1 MAERTQ
7 TQTADKLNLAGL
19 DELQQHST
27 WFLGLGIAL
36 IFLGV
41 VAAGSAVFTT
51 VASLYL
57 FGWLLVIGG
66 VMEIA
71 YGIWRKTWSGFF
83 IDLLVGVLYAVV
95 GFMVIA
101 NPGATAVALTLLI
114 AMFLIVVG
122 IFRIVAALSARYPN
136 WGWLALHGVVSLVL
150 GLLIWQGW
158 PATGLWVIG
167 LFIGIELIINGV
179 ALSMLGVAAKRLQTF
194 TP

>member
-1 MAERTQ
+1 MADGTQ
-7 TQTADKLNLAGL
+7 TQIADKLNLAGL
-19 DELQQHST
+19 DELQRHSG
-27 WFLGLGIAL
+27 WFVGLGIAL
-36 IFLGV
+36 MILGFI
-41 VAAGSAVFTT
+41 AGGSAIFTT

-71 YGIWRKTWSGFF
+71 YGVWRKTWSGFF

-101 NPGATAVALTLLI
+101 NPQATAVALTLLI

-136 WGWLALHGVVSLVL
+136 WGWLALHGVVSLAL
-150 GLLIWQGW
+150 GILIWQGW

-167 LFIGIELIINGV
+167 LFIGIELIVNGA
-179 ALSMLGVAAKRLQTF
+179 ALMMLGIAAKRIQTF
-194 TP
+194 MP

>member
-1 MAERTQ
+1 MAENIQ
-7 TQTADKLNLAGL
+7 THTADRLNLAGL
-19 DELQQHST
+19 DELQRHSG

-36 IFLGV
+36 MILGFI
-41 VAAGSAVFTT
+41 AAGSAIFTT

-57 FGWLLVIGG
+57 FGWLLIIGG

-71 YGIWRKTWSGFF
+71 YGVWRKTWSGFF

-101 NPGATAVALTLLI
+101 NPAATAVALTLLI

-136 WGWLALHGVVSLVL
+136 WGWLALHGVVSLAL
-150 GLLIWQGW
+150 GILIWQGW
-158 PATGLWVIG
+158 PETGLWVIG
-167 LFIGIELIINGV
+167 LFIGIELIFNGA
-179 ALSMLGVAAKRLQTF
+179 ALMMLGIAAKRLQTF